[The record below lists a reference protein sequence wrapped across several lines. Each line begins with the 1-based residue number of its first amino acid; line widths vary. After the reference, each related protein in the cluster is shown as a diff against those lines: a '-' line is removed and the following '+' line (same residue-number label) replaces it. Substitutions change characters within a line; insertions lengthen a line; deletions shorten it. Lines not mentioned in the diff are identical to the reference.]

1 MLKFLKR
8 IFVSASIYF
17 TAITFLYA
25 IVIALVYGNTED
37 GGLLSAWRTV
47 MFFAFSL
54 SLAAANGI
62 FYKFGRRIWAV
73 LSHALL
79 TGAAFYLFMILPA
92 EIGGSTAFA
101 GMVLYY
107 IIYAIAGAIIL
118 TLLSRSDRKKE
129 QEKEYQPVYS
139 RKKAE

>member
-8 IFVSASIYF
+8 TFVSASIYF

-25 IVIALVYGNTED
+25 AIVALVYGNTED
-37 GGLLSAWRTV
+37 GGLLSACRTV

-54 SLAAANGI
+54 SFAAANRI
-62 FYKFGRRIWAV
+62 VNKFGRRVLPV

-92 EIGGSTAFA
+92 EIEGSTVFA

-118 TLLSRSDRKKE
+118 ALLSRTDRKKE
-129 QEKEYQPVYS
+129 LEKEYQPVYN
-139 RKKAE
+139 RKKSE